1 VKRKREEEE
10 EEEEEKNVF
19 LLITRENEISA
30 GQVLSYFIMRHA

>member
-1 VKRKREEEE
+1 VKRKREEE